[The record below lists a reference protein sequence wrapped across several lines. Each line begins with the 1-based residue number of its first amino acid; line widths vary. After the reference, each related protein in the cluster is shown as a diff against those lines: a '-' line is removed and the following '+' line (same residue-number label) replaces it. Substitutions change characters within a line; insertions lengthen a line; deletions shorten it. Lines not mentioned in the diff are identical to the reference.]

1 MIMPSITEQ
10 FLNSEKEKETHF
22 AVIKTQGTK
31 KKRDGSCDPQR
42 RTNEQEDL
50 SSNI

>member
-1 MIMPSITEQ
+1 MPTITKQ
-10 FLNSEKEKETHF
+10 FSNSEKEKETHF
-22 AVIKTQGTK
+22 AVIKTQGMK
-31 KKRDGSCDPQR
+31 KKRDGSCDLQR